1 MNKDA
6 KAGVRTNGD
15 PRKGSPFCLVNSG
28 DGGQKRRYQGSMY
41 TLEPTGIY
49 VSGAVTSLA
58 GYVEESKL
66 IPYGDIQGEL
76 KKLNLAE
83 EIITG
88 WNLLKPGLSEEYM
101 GVEGDP
107 LHVILIETAEGR
119 YLLRGDD
126 MDAFVAQANE
136 RLRAF
141 RAGK

>member
-1 MNKDA
+1 
-6 KAGVRTNGD
+6 
-15 PRKGSPFCLVNSG
+15 
-28 DGGQKRRYQGSMY
+28 MY

-49 VSGAVTSLA
+49 VSGAARGLTYS
-58 GYVEESKL
+58 EESKL
-66 IPYGDIQGEL
+66 IPYGEIKGEL

-107 LHVILIETAEGR
+107 LHVMMIETGEGR

-126 MDAFVAQANE
+126 IDDFIARANA
-136 RLRAF
+136 RLREY
-141 RAGK
+141 RSKNPV